1 MSTWYHGLTCLK
13 RQIDVYLLVESL
25 HSHFATCKFFINENF
40 YKMNIKQNGTLFH
53 LQLYWGSTISG
64 FQRNKVEK
72 KIHNK
77 VIILFYLVTKFL
89 QIIFLK
95 WLILYDLQLVMSH
108 SYMYVDAANWLVLIV
123 HWTLDWVI
131 CIWTL
136 ASHCIVFLGKTL
148 NFHGTFLHPGASTGT
163 RKYNGGSPVMD
174 YYPILG
180 GVQILVSWHFMLHKQ
195 ATHEHTTCT

>member
-1 MSTWYHGLTCLK
+1 MRANNKKKIMSTWYHGLTCLK

-95 WLILYDLQLVMSH
+95 
-108 SYMYVDAANWLVLIV
+108 
-123 HWTLDWVI
+123 
-131 CIWTL
+131 
-136 ASHCIVFLGKTL
+136 
-148 NFHGTFLHPGASTGT
+148 
-163 RKYNGGSPVMD
+163 
-174 YYPILG
+174 
-180 GVQILVSWHFMLHKQ
+180 
-195 ATHEHTTCT
+195 

>member
-95 WLILYDLQLVMSH
+95 M
-108 SYMYVDAANWLVLIV
+108 
-123 HWTLDWVI
+123 T
-131 CIWTL
+131 
-136 ASHCIVFLGKTL
+136 
-148 NFHGTFLHPGASTGT
+148 NF
-163 RKYNGGSPVMD
+163 
-174 YYPILG
+174 I
-180 GVQILVSWHFMLHKQ
+180 
-195 ATHEHTTCT
+195 